1 MIGQFL
7 PSVVG
12 GAAITVCFTHLS
24 AALVPL
30 LPGLWAICFGI
41 GTFASRPYLP
51 RASGWV
57 ALFYYAAGFALLWI
71 ARGPEPLTAGGS
83 AARSASASCWR
94 RWCSSGISNEPGTV
108 NLMAEEDTN
117 ASADEPGRFAYD
129 GLDRVL
135 HEKARLG
142 IMTSLVT
149 RPEGAVFN
157 ELKRLCALT
166 DGNLS
171 RHLDVLQEAG
181 LVEAWRGT
189 DGGRPQTLYRLSTE
203 GRARFVAYLEELEQV
218 VRDALPKAAKRPERA
233 PDLPPGFQP
242 A

>member
-1 MIGQFL
+1 M
-7 PSVVG
+7 
-12 GAAITVCFTHLS
+12 
-24 AALVPL
+24 
-30 LPGLWAICFGI
+30 
-41 GTFASRPYLP
+41 
-51 RASGWV
+51 
-57 ALFYYAAGFALLWI
+57 
-71 ARGPEPLTAGGS
+71 ARKTS
-83 AARSASASCWR
+83 HK
-94 RWCSSGISNEPGTV
+94 
-108 NLMAEEDTN
+108 
-117 ASADEPGRFAYD
+117 DEPGRYAYE

-149 RPEGAVFN
+149 RPEGVLFT

-171 RHLDVLQEAG
+171 RHIDVLQDAG

-189 DGGRPQTLYRLSTE
+189 EGGRPQTLYRLSTD

-218 VRDALPKAAKRPERA
+218 VRDALPKAAKKLERSPE
-233 PDLPPGFQP
+233 LPPGFQP

>member
-1 MIGQFL
+1 M
-7 PSVVG
+7 
-12 GAAITVCFTHLS
+12 
-24 AALVPL
+24 
-30 LPGLWAICFGI
+30 
-41 GTFASRPYLP
+41 
-51 RASGWV
+51 
-57 ALFYYAAGFALLWI
+57 
-71 ARGPEPLTAGGS
+71 ARKNPQRD
-83 AARSASASCWR
+83 RS
-94 RWCSSGISNEPGTV
+94 
-108 NLMAEEDTN
+108 
-117 ASADEPGRFAYD
+117 GRFAYQ

-149 RPEGAVFN
+149 RPEGLLFT

-171 RHLDVLQEAG
+171 RHIDVLQEAG
-181 LVEAWRGT
+181 LVDAWRGT

-203 GRARFVAYLEELEQV
+203 GRSRFVAYLEELEQV
-218 VRDALPKAAKRPERA
+218 VRDALPKAARRPERS

>member
-1 MIGQFL
+1 M
-7 PSVVG
+7 PRKHV
-12 GAAITVCFTHLS
+12 
-24 AALVPL
+24 
-30 LPGLWAICFGI
+30 
-41 GTFASRPYLP
+41 SR
-51 RASGWV
+51 
-57 ALFYYAAGFALLWI
+57 
-71 ARGPEPLTAGGS
+71 
-83 AARSASASCWR
+83 
-94 RWCSSGISNEPGTV
+94 
-108 NLMAEEDTN
+108 
-117 ASADEPGRFAYD
+117 DETGRFAYD

-149 RPEGAVFN
+149 RNEGAVFN

-181 LVEAWRGT
+181 LVEAWRGSE
-189 DGGRPQTLYRLSTE
+189 GGRTQTLYRLTQE

-218 VRDALPKAAKRPERA
+218 VRDALPKAVKRSERA

>member
-1 MIGQFL
+1 MPKKQ
-7 PSVVG
+7 
-12 GAAITVCFTHLS
+12 T
-24 AALVPL
+24 
-30 LPGLWAICFGI
+30 
-41 GTFASRPYLP
+41 P
-51 RASGWV
+51 R
-57 ALFYYAAGFALLWI
+57 
-71 ARGPEPLTAGGS
+71 
-83 AARSASASCWR
+83 
-94 RWCSSGISNEPGTV
+94 
-108 NLMAEEDTN
+108 DQ
-117 ASADEPGRFAYD
+117 PGRYAYD

-149 RPEGAVFN
+149 RAEGAVFN

-189 DGGRPQTLYRLSTE
+189 ESGRTQTLYRLSSE
-203 GRARFVAYLEELEQV
+203 GRARLVSYLEELEQV
-218 VRDALPKAAKRPERA
+218 VRDAMPKAAKRAERT